1 MTEQDPLIDLVA
13 SVSGE
18 EYLKV
23 EEDLGDGY
31 VRLRVSEA
39 ERRQAEHD
47 IRGIEDVV
55 VELLRNSR
63 DAHAKRVFVATTREG
78 DLRTL
83 VVLDDG
89 AGVPAHLQDRIFE
102 PRVTSKLDT
111 MTTDRWG
118 VHGRGMALFSV
129 RSNVKDALLVSA
141 PHRGLAIQVVADV
154 EELGERADQST
165 WPVVEDRPDGPDVVR
180 GPHNIVRRV
189 VEFAC
194 DHPDVD
200 VYFGSPT
207 EIVATMCAAAR
218 DTLEA
223 SELMFA
229 DDDARFPL
237 WQRPAA
243 SADAVELVEVAEQLG
258 LEISE
263 RTAHRILSSELAP
276 LDSVWQHAVEEEE
289 PEAEPTV
296 DIYKDRRSV
305 RIHDSDLE
313 DFKRELQN
321 AFDALSERY
330 YLHLKGEP
338 RVTVA
343 KNEIRVRFQIEKED

>member
-1 MTEQDPLIDLVA
+1 MPDHDPLIDLVA

-47 IRGIEDVV
+47 IQGFEDVV

-63 DAHAKRVFVATTREG
+63 DAHAKRIFVATSRDGE
-78 DLRTL
+78 LRTL
-83 VVLDDG
+83 VVVDDG
-89 AGVPAHLQDRIFE
+89 AGVPGHLQDRIFE

-129 RSNVKDALLVSA
+129 RSSVRDATVVSA
-141 PHRGLAIQVVADV
+141 PHRGLAIQVVADTEV
-154 EELGERADQST
+154 LGERADQST
-165 WPVVEDRPDGPDVVR
+165 WPVVENSSDGPDVVR

-207 EIVATMCAAAR
+207 EIVSTMCADAR
-218 DTLEA
+218 KALDA

-243 SADAVELVEVAEQLG
+243 SADAAELVAASARLG
-258 LEISE
+258 LDISE
-263 RTAHRILSSELAP
+263 RTGHRILSQELAP
-276 LDSVWQHAVEEEE
+276 LDSVWDHAVEEEE
-289 PEAEPTV
+289 PEAEPTI

-305 RIHDSDLE
+305 RIHGSDLE
-313 DFKRELQN
+313 DFKRELQD
-321 AFDALSERY
+321 AFDTLSQRY

-338 RVTVA
+338 RVTVT
-343 KNEIRVRFQIEKED
+343 KDEIRVRFQIEKED